1 MGDINENPNQKA
13 VLIVDDDP
21 TILEL
26 VKDIL
31 VTDFYVV
38 HGAASGKAALDVLE
52 EKKIDLIIAD
62 IMLSAEMSGHELC
75 KTIKGK
81 EKTAKIPVL
90 MLSARKE
97 MDDKLNAVDAGADDY
112 MVKPFSP
119 EELVKRVKLNMNL
132 HF

>member
-1 MGDINENPNQKA
+1 MPEIKRDQEQKA
-13 VLIVDDDP
+13 VLIVDDDSS
-21 TILEL
+21 ILEL

-38 HGAASGKAALDVLE
+38 HGAASGKAALDLLE

-62 IMLSAEMSGHELC
+62 IMLTEDMSGHELC
-75 KTIKGK
+75 KAIKEK

-97 MDDKLNAVDAGADDY
+97 MDDKLNAVYAGADDY

-119 EELVKRVKLNMNL
+119 EELIKRVKLNMNL